1 MDIGYFVVLLG
12 IALML
17 PLLYYLS
24 NIIAQWVN
32 DGEVVV
38 EPTIEIPDLQP
49 IIDSLHE
56 SVANLH
62 TDLESWRYIAK

>member
-38 EPTIEIPDLQP
+38 EPTI
-49 IIDSLHE
+49 
-56 SVANLH
+56 
-62 TDLESWRYIAK
+62 